1 LKTPEIKSRFAR
13 IKQWVGPVFI
23 LGMLVAALWLLHV
36 ELRDYHLE
44 DFRKGFDAIP
54 FWKLAVAVLLT
65 LLNYLILV
73 GYDWLGVL
81 YIRHPMSFGR
91 VALASFL
98 GNSVGNNF
106 GMLFGGSTIR
116 YRLYSTWGV
125 SATDIVKLVFTL
137 VITFWIGLFGLS
149 GTVFLIDPLPIPNEL
164 QMGMETTRPLG
175 IILSTIAGLYLLVCA
190 IGKPL
195 RIFKKEISPPPLGL
209 SICQYIVASIDL
221 LVAAA
226 IVYVLL
232 PEGIDISYPKFVG
245 IFLLAQVAVFLT
257 QIPGGLGILE
267 MSLLALLAPAS
278 DVKPVLFASLLTYRV
293 IFYLTPMAI
302 GIAMLAGNEI
312 VMQREHLRRFFGSF
326 GSWTPDIAPRLA
338 SLLVFLCGVF
348 VVFAGVFPVADI
360 RMERLSGFLPL
371 WLVETGSLLRGVLG
385 VLLLLLARDLYRRI
399 RFGWR
404 LTLATLAATT
414 VAVILSSLEY
424 FQAGLLMA
432 TAAVVGPLKHYFHRR
447 GRLLTDRIAWSWVIS
462 IGVVM
467 FLAFW
472 FFLFA
477 YRRDGDYGFDFWRF
491 GWSEDA
497 PRSVRALL
505 GGAAVG
511 VGFFAYRVLSV
522 LSGSMETTTRRE
534 LQVAARIAG
543 RSANPSAWLALG
555 GDKRLLF
562 NEKNTAMVAWSV
574 RNQNCVSVGDPSG
587 SAADAFQIAWDFNEM
602 CQQQA
607 LRPVFFL
614 ASREYRP
621 LFEEMNLR
629 LLHIADEAIIDL
641 RRRGAE
647 GSVFQ
652 SMTATPDAVYRYR
665 VLTGP
670 EVESLVPELARVDAA
685 WQAERG
691 GRPLKFSSAIFVA
704 DQIAS
709 TPVLVMEQD
718 SRLVAFATLWPGA
731 DGETMSCGLI
741 RYLPDSPTGVLDGL
755 LAEVIR
761 HARASGC
768 QRFSFGPA
776 PVADWQSPA
785 LQEVRTQVMTISFRM
800 SPHFYSYQGLRNY
813 LDRFSPDWEPLFLAC
828 PAGQP
833 VSSILEDISMLI
845 GSGDWPKSRLG
856 KPA

>member
-1 LKTPEIKSRFAR
+1 MKTPEIKSRFAR

-23 LGMLVAALWLLHV
+23 LGMLIAALWLLHV

-44 DFRKGFDAIP
+44 DFRKGFEAIP
-54 FWKLAVAVLLT
+54 LWKLAVAVLLT

-149 GTVFLIDPLPIPNEL
+149 GTVFLIDPLPIPKEL

-175 IILSTIAGLYLLVCA
+175 IILSSIAGLYLIVCA

-195 RIFKKEISPPPLGL
+195 RIGKREISPPPLGL
-209 SICQYIVASIDL
+209 SICQYVVASIDL

-232 PEGIDISYPKFVG
+232 PAGIDVSYPKFVG

-267 MSLLALLAPAS
+267 MSLLALLAPGS
-278 DVKPVLFASLLTYRV
+278 DIKPALFASLLTYRV
-293 IFYLTPMAI
+293 IFYLTPMVI
-302 GIAMLAGNEI
+302 GIVMLAGNEI
-312 VMQREHLRRFFGSF
+312 VMQREHLRRFFGSY
-326 GSWTPDIAPRLA
+326 GNWTPDIAPRLT
-338 SLLVFLCGVF
+338 SLLVFLCGVV
-348 VVFAGVFPVADI
+348 VVFAGAFPIADA
-360 RMERLSGFLPL
+360 RMERLAGVLPL
-371 WLVETGSLLRGVLG
+371 WIFEAASFLRGVLG

-399 RFGWR
+399 RFGWK
-404 LTLATLAATT
+404 LTLVTLAATSI
-414 VAVILSSLEY
+414 AVMLSSLGY
-424 FQAGLLMA
+424 FQAILLLA
-432 TAAVVGPLKHYFHRR
+432 TAAVVGPLKHLFHRR
-447 GRLLTDRIAWSWVIS
+447 GRLLTDRIAWSWVIA

-477 YRRDGDYGFDFWRF
+477 YRQDGDYGFDFWRF
-491 GWSEDA
+491 GWSEHA

-505 GGAAVG
+505 GGAAVA
-511 VGFFAYRVLSV
+511 VGFFLYRVTTV
-522 LSGSMETTTRRE
+522 LSGRTETTTRRE
-534 LQVAARIAG
+534 LLVAARIAD
-543 RSANPSAWLALG
+543 RSVDPSAWLALG

-562 NEKNTAMVAWSV
+562 NEKNTAMVAWAA
-574 RNQNCVSVGDPSG
+574 RNQFCVAAGDPVG
-587 SAADAFQIAWDFNEM
+587 NEADAFQIAWDFNEM
-602 CQQQA
+602 SQQQA

-614 ASREYRP
+614 VSSQYRP
-621 LFEEMNLR
+621 LFEEMKLR
-629 LLHIADEAIIDL
+629 LLHIADEAVIDL
-641 RRRGAE
+641 DQWPPDGA
-647 GSVFQ
+647 GLQ
-652 SMTATPDAVYRYR
+652 SSGNPDPGFKYR
-665 VLTGP
+665 VLTGNEIELLTP
-670 EVESLVPELARVDAA
+670 DLARVDAA

-691 GRPLKFSSAIFVA
+691 GKPLKFSSPVFVA
-704 DQIAS
+704 DQISS
-709 TPVLVMEQD
+709 TPVLVLEQD
-718 SRLVAFATLWPGA
+718 SRMIAFATLWPGA
-731 DGETMSCGLI
+731 DREMMSFGLV
-741 RYLPDSPTGVLDGL
+741 RYLPDSPTGVLDAL
-755 LAEVIR
+755 LMEAIR
-761 HARASGC
+761 HAREKGY
-768 QRFSFGPA
+768 RHFSFGPA
-776 PVADWQSPA
+776 PLSDLQSPA
-785 LQEVRTQVMTISFRM
+785 LQEFRSQLMTLSFRM

-813 LDRFSPDWEPLFLAC
+813 LDRFSPQWKPLYLAS
-828 PAGQP
+828 PPGQP
-833 VSSILEDISMLI
+833 VKGILEDISMLI
-845 GSGDWPKSRLG
+845 GSGDWPKSRLV
-856 KPA
+856 KPG